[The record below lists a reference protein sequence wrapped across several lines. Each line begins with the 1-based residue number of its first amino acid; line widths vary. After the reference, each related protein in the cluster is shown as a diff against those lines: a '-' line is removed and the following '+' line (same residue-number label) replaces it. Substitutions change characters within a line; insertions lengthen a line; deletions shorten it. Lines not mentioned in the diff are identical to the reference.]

1 MQRLKFIR
9 TASEKNLLFSF
20 ICIDSGIHQYIRHET
35 TNKETIKQ
43 YEQYVSDNVD
53 YLYLDD
59 LDQFHVKML
68 ADVIESII
76 GAILL
81 DSYDIR
87 ATENAWEYLFESYLK
102 KYADNP
108 RSPPKRSF
116 TKFCEETVFLK
127 HFKSG
132 EPDMQ
137 TLNKDQLAQY
147 YNIEYKNS
155 IMKYDFKY
163 KGKVVFTRY
172 YENSVKSKDK
182 RFYKEL
188 LSAVKRKVF
197 HEFKKIAGLKES
209 YEYVFSYIAI
219 PHIY

>member
-35 TNKETIKQ
+35 TNKETIRQ
-43 YEQYVSDNVD
+43 YEQFVKDEKD
-53 YLYLDD
+53 YLDLDD

-87 ATENAWEYLFESYLK
+87 ATEKAWQYLFESYLR

-108 RSPPKRSF
+108 HSPPKRSF

-127 HFKSG
+127 NFKSG

-137 TLNKDQLAQY
+137 TLNKEQLAQH
-147 YNIEYKNS
+147 YNIDYKNS

-172 YENSVKSKDK
+172 YENAVKSKDK

-188 LSAVKRKVF
+188 LSVIKRRIYNGF
-197 HEFKKIAGLKES
+197 SKIAGSEKD
-209 YEYVFSYIAI
+209 YE
-219 PHIY
+219 